1 MKKLLLLIL
10 IAISCTLLSG
20 RELNEFFTTRD
31 YVEYRND
38 KGRLIG
44 ETFTFDEDE
53 FSKDDLYK
61 KFFVIYHFD
70 GSLDDVEIT
79 YAYSPVLK
87 GIEIVDG
94 KPVNL
99 QITKRGDVVTV
110 SENQVRFP
118 LCTRYDYRLETASR
132 IETSCGLRVTRK
144 STLPASSTVTNPR
157 FGGSTP

>member
-1 MKKLLLLIL
+1 M
-10 IAISCTLLSG
+10 
-20 RELNEFFTTRD
+20 NEFFTNRD

-38 KGRLIG
+38 EGRLLG

-70 GSLDDVEIT
+70 GSLDDVEII

-110 SENQVRFP
+110 S
-118 LCTRYDYRLETASR
+118 
-132 IETSCGLRVTRK
+132 
-144 STLPASSTVTNPR
+144 NPINM
-157 FGGSTP
+157 GSY

>member
-20 RELNEFFTTRD
+20 RELN
-31 YVEYRND
+31 
-38 KGRLIG
+38 
-44 ETFTFDEDE
+44 E

-110 SENQVRFP
+110 S
-118 LCTRYDYRLETASR
+118 
-132 IETSCGLRVTRK
+132 
-144 STLPASSTVTNPR
+144 NPVNM
-157 FGGSTP
+157 GSY

>member
-1 MKKLLLLIL
+1 MKKLRKCRVTLFLLIGWGV
-10 IAISCTLLSG
+10 LSVLG
-20 RELNEFFTTRD
+20 YLE
-31 YVEYRND
+31 
-38 KGRLIG
+38 
-44 ETFTFDEDE
+44 
-53 FSKDDLYK
+53 KDDLYK

-110 SENQVRFP
+110 S
-118 LCTRYDYRLETASR
+118 
-132 IETSCGLRVTRK
+132 
-144 STLPASSTVTNPR
+144 NPVNM
-157 FGGSTP
+157 GSY

>member
-20 RELNEFFTTRD
+20 RELNEFFTNRD

-38 KGRLIG
+38 KGRLLG

-99 QITKRGDVVTV
+99 QITKRGNVVTV
-110 SENQVRFP
+110 S
-118 LCTRYDYRLETASR
+118 
-132 IETSCGLRVTRK
+132 
-144 STLPASSTVTNPR
+144 NPVNM
-157 FGGSTP
+157 GSY

>member
-10 IAISCTLLSG
+10 ITISCTLLSG
-20 RELNEFFTTRD
+20 RELNEFFSQTAITSNTETTR
-31 YVEYRND
+31 
-38 KGRLIG
+38 
-44 ETFTFDEDE
+44 EDSLAKRSLLTKTS
-53 FSKDDLYK
+53 FQKDDLYK

-110 SENQVRFP
+110 S
-118 LCTRYDYRLETASR
+118 
-132 IETSCGLRVTRK
+132 
-144 STLPASSTVTNPR
+144 NPVNM
-157 FGGSTP
+157 GSY